1 MTFPTSEIALD
12 WLKDKLLDFYAQ
24 SGVLKDKLI
33 LTGQLMT
40 KAKAAKNQTALGQ
53 LTAQQAQWKKLLTDQ
68 LALEQKIGP
77 IAQYLGVSTG
87 LGLAPAVI
95 AVIAIPI
102 AALVY
107 THFQK
112 IQNQS
117 KSLDLIAKGLLTPEE
132 AKAIA
137 AQPLIGGG
145 LLAGLGGMGVLA
157 IAAIGAFLFLSPRRS

>member
-1 MTFPTSEIALD
+1 MTFPTPEIALD
-12 WLKDKLLDFYAQ
+12 WLKDKLRDFYAQ

-40 KAKAAKNQTALGQ
+40 KAKAKHDQAALGQ
-53 LTAQQAQWKKLLTDQ
+53 LTAQQVQWKTLLTEQ

-87 LGLAPAVI
+87 LGLVPVVVAL
-95 AVIAIPI
+95 IAIPT

-145 LLAGLGGMGVLA
+145 LLAGIGGMGLLA
-157 IAAIGAFLFLSPRRS
+157 VALIGLFFLRPQRG